1 MATID
6 SIKKRW
12 KEHENTRF
20 PLGVRGKT
28 FAGLNPTLIQSNVS
42 KYIITAINLEAPLSA
57 RMLDFMAVEVADLE
71 KLIPEL
77 SGDAK
82 NYYQEILDIARDIM
96 KL

>member
-28 FAGLNPTLIQSNVS
+28 FAGLDPTLIQSNVS

-57 RMLDFMAVEVADLE
+57 RMIDFMSVDVADLE
-71 KLIPEL
+71 KLIPALPE
-77 SGDAK
+77 GAK
-82 NYYQEILDIARDIM
+82 SYYQEILDTAKDVMR
-96 KL
+96 L